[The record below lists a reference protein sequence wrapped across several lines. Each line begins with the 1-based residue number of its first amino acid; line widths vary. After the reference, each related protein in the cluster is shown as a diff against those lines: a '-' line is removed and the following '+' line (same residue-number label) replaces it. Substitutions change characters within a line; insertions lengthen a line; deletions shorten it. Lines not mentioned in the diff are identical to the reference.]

1 MKRTYHRKV
10 KSGKWRKIKTTLKL
24 LGAAFLLSVLAVAFV
39 FLYYAKDLP
48 RPEQFRERDFPE
60 STKIYDRTGEI
71 LLYKVY
77 GEEKRTVIPLEEMPQ
92 SLKHAVVAA
101 EDARFYKHIGIDVE
115 GITRATWLNIK
126 RRELLYGGS
135 TITQQL
141 IRSTFFTT
149 EKTAKRKVREII
161 LSLEL
166 DRRYSKDQILEWYL
180 NQVPFG
186 ANAYGVEAAAQT
198 FFDKKA
204 SELNLSESATLAA
217 LIRAPSYL
225 SPYGKYKD
233 ELMNRKNYILDR
245 MAEEHFITKEEA
257 DQAKKEEL
265 KFAGGF
271 QSIEAPHF
279 VMYILDQLRDKYG
292 RDLSFLEQRGLKIY
306 TSLDWELQQKAEEA
320 VEKGAEENEIFN
332 ASNGALLAIDPN
344 TGEIL
349 AMVGSKDYFN
359 KEEEGNV
366 NNCLRLHQPGSSFK
380 PFVYATAFKKGYSA
394 TTTVVDERTN
404 FGVWGGEEYIP
415 ENYDGIYRGE
425 VTLRKGLA
433 QSLNVASVKV
443 FLNLAGIEESVETA
457 KKLGI
462 KSDLPKVPSLVL
474 GGGEVKLLNMVS
486 AYGAF
491 ATEGLR
497 VPPVSILSIKDQEGN
512 VIEENNKSPRRVLS
526 EKVARTIT
534 SILSDN
540 EARAPMFGENSNL
553 YIKGADV
560 AAKTGTT
567 DDFRDAWTIGY
578 TSDIVA
584 GVWAGNNDNSKMAEK
599 PAVVIAGSIWRDFME
614 EAINR

>member
-1 MKRTYHRKV
+1 MA
-10 KSGKWRKIKTTLKL
+10 TL
-24 LGAAFLLSVLAVAFV
+24 VVIFV

-60 STKIYDRTGEI
+60 STKIYDRTGEV

-77 GEEKRTVIPLEEMPQ
+77 GEEKRTVVPLEEVTPHLQ
-92 SLKHAVVAA
+92 HAVVAA
-101 EDARFYKHIGIDVE
+101 EDARFYEHIGVDPE
-115 GITRATWLNIK
+115 GILRAVWLNIK
-126 RRELLYGGS
+126 RGELLYGGS

-149 EKTAKRKVREII
+149 KKTIKRKVREVI
-161 LSLEL
+161 LSIEL
-166 DRRYSKDQILEWYL
+166 DRRYSKEQILEWYL

-198 FFDKKA
+198 FFDKSA
-204 SELNLSESATLAA
+204 SELDLAESATLAA

-245 MAEEHFITKEEA
+245 MAEEHFITEEEA
-257 DQAKKEEL
+257 EKAKKQEL
-265 KFAGGF
+265 KFAKVF
-271 QSIEAPHF
+271 QSIKAPHF
-279 VMYILDQLRDKYG
+279 VMYVLDKLREKYG
-292 RDLSFLEQRGLKIY
+292 KDLSYLEQRGLKIY
-306 TSLDWELQQKAEEA
+306 TSLDWEIQQKAEEA
-320 VEKGAEENEIFN
+320 VKEGVKENEVYN
-332 ASNGALLAIDPN
+332 ASNGAVTAINPN

-349 AMVGSKDYFN
+349 AMVGSKDYFD

-366 NNCLRLHQPGSSFK
+366 NNCIRLHQPGSSFK
-380 PFVYATAFKKGYSA
+380 PFVYATVFKKGYDA
-394 TTTVVDERTN
+394 TTTVIDEKTN
-404 FGVWGGEEYIP
+404 FGVWGGEEYAP
-415 ENYDGIYRGE
+415 KNYDGIYRGK
-425 VTLRKGLA
+425 VTLRKALA

-443 FLNLAGIEESVETA
+443 FLNLAGIEESIKTA
-457 KKLGI
+457 RKLGI
-462 KSDLPKVPSLVL
+462 KSNLPKVPSLVL

-486 AYGAF
+486 AYGVF

-497 VPPVSILSIKDQEGN
+497 TPPVSILRIEDQEGN
-512 VIEENNKSPRRVLS
+512 IIEKNNKSARRVLS
-526 EKVARTIT
+526 ERVASMIT
-534 SILSDN
+534 DILSDN

-553 YIKGADV
+553 YIKGEDV

-567 DDFRDAWTIGY
+567 DNFKDAWTIGY
-578 TSDIVA
+578 NSDIVA

-614 EAINR
+614 KILKED